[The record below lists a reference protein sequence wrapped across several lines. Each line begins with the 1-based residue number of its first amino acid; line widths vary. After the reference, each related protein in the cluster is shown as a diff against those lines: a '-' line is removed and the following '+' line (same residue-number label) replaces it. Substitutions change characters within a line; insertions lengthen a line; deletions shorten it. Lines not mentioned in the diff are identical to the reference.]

1 MHLAT
6 KFLDAVAM
14 AEDRSSSPLIL
25 PWPMPGNLGGCLSFS
40 AFAEWQAFV
49 CDLSLRRVV
58 PDIVTTKFERSQ
70 KLLLLAWIDG
80 DLFVAGELIA
90 LTALELAL
98 RDRYVGKET
107 ERRRKSV
114 SFADLLKYM
123 VEQDGLTDAK
133 VPMLQRCGGGTVV
146 GFLTGEC
153 KPSLAKR
160 RNDLAHGA
168 PFGSP
173 CAGLF
178 ELVRDLIDYAYRDW
192 NLHQTRSI
200 RLGGHS
206 QMLEYAIEIVPCKL
220 RPRCR
225 QCAKEAAVNKSNRT
239 IMNGQ

>member
-1 MHLAT
+1 MHLTT
-6 KFLDAVAM
+6 KFLDAVAI
-14 AEDRSSSPLIL
+14 AEDRSSNPLIV
-25 PWPMPGNLGGCLSFS
+25 PWPGHSGGFLSFS

-49 CDLSLRRVV
+49 LDLSLRRAV
-58 PDIVTTKFERSQ
+58 PDSVASKFKRSQ
-70 KLLLLAWIDG
+70 KLLLLAWIDF
-80 DLFVAGELIA
+80 DLFMAGELIA

-107 ERRRKSV
+107 ERRRKFV
-114 SFADLLKYM
+114 AEKAEKEKRKVTKKERLRCDNITFADLLKYM
-123 VEQDGLTDAK
+123 AEQDGLTDAK

-153 KPSLAKR
+153 KPSLAER

-192 NLHQTRSI
+192 NLHQTFAP
-200 RLGGHS
+200 
-206 QMLEYAIEIVPCKL
+206 E
-220 RPRCR
+220 
-225 QCAKEAAVNKSNRT
+225 
-239 IMNGQ
+239 